1 MRDAALE
8 TISDFPVTF
17 SIFKNPCVGG
27 LRNFGKLVVSCLH
40 PFILCDASNIFGHI
54 YHKSRG
60 MTKMFLTKQ
69 NIPDL
74 TEPDPRNH
82 LIISP

>member
-1 MRDAALE
+1 MRPSRQFR
-8 TISDFPVTF
+8 ISLSLLVYL
-17 SIFKNPCVGG
+17 KNLCVGG

>member
-1 MRDAALE
+1 MRPSRQFR
-8 TISDFPVTF
+8 ISLSLLVYL
-17 SIFKNPCVGG
+17 KNPCVGG

-40 PFILCDASNIFGHI
+40 PLILCDASNIFGHI
-54 YHKSRG
+54 YHKSPG